1 MTEVETATCQDCGW
15 QGPVEET
22 KEFRNVWDRVLPGDV
37 MPAGECPEEGC
48 SGAAM
53 PDADRHGAD
62 DLRPQM
68 VALMLGLDRLRDDL
82 RKGALRSP
90 IAFHLKELAD
100 YARRALASGPACSA
114 RLQCLRRRERPG
126 GRQGV
131 LERRRSVLGVALHLR
146 GGRRLRGLRPRVQLH
161 DEARHGGGVMQERSA
176 FDFGGNRIVRQS
188 EPMKIGNHRVMS

>member
-48 SGAAM
+48 GGAAM

-100 YARRALASGPACSA
+100 YARRALASGPPVRPVCNACGGASVRVDA
-114 RLQCLRRRERPG
+114 RASWNVDAQCWELHSTCEAVAVCADCG
-126 GRQGV
+126 
-131 LERRRSVLGVALHLR
+131 LECSYTMKPVT
-146 GGRRLRGLRPRVQLH
+146 
-161 DEARHGGGVMQERSA
+161 EAA
-176 FDFGGNRIVRQS
+176 
-188 EPMKIGNHRVMS
+188 